1 MFDQDYSKKVWI
13 ISIVMAIGAIAM
25 DIALLLGEDGI
36 MKDTVWMTL
45 PLTVYI
51 LYKCIQ
57 GLIKK
62 IKAEK
67 EELE

>member
-1 MFDQDYSKKVWI
+1 MFEGDYSKKVWI

-25 DIALLLGEDGI
+25 DIYLLMGEDGI

-45 PLTVYI
+45 PVTVYI

-57 GLIKK
+57 GLKK
-62 IKAEK
+62 KLDEEK
-67 EELE
+67 NG

>member
-13 ISIVMAIGAIAM
+13 ISIVMAVGCIIM
-25 DIALLLGEDGI
+25 DIALLMGEDGI

-45 PLTVYI
+45 PLTVWI

-62 IKAEK
+62 IKEEK
-67 EELE
+67 EN

>member
-13 ISIVMAIGAIAM
+13 ISIVMAVGAIIM
-25 DIALLLGEDGI
+25 DVYLLMGENGI

-45 PLTVYI
+45 PLTVWI

-62 IKAEK
+62 IKEEK
-67 EELE
+67 ES